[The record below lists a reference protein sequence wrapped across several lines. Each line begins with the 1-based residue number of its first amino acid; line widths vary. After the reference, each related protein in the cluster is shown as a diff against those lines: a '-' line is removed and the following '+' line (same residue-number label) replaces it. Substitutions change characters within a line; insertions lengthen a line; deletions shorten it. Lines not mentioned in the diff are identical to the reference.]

1 MFLDGLYLRDSEVDC
16 SPISPVYIA
25 DSLSLLP
32 PFLWADVHHYIH
44 SSKTDD
50 TLQKHAFIPSLT
62 YNTVLMAVSTWHLHK
77 EQCWF

>member
-44 SSKTDD
+44 SSETDD
-50 TLQKHAFIPSLT
+50 ILQKHAFIPSLT